1 MCPIEFLETWILP
14 TLPSPLRID
23 QIPPVGGSF
32 GDTTF
37 HRWWYVL
44 PLGYVWWMVCLLS
57 VKLAATGYRY
67 LDPSTG
73 GCKKV
78 VLYYSPLS
86 LNSYIAKK
94 GNFLSS
100 IISVSWDIPHI
111 GKPIWILF
119 FFFIPLQNNEC
130 TSLRGNGY
138 GVCIPLSFMCNKS
151 LLHLLIIDAHVFS
164 LAT

>member
-37 HRWWYVL
+37 HRWWCVL

-57 VKLAATGYRY
+57 VRLAATGDHY
-67 LDPSTG
+67 LDPSIG
-73 GCKKV
+73 GCKKL

-86 LNSYIAKK
+86 VNSYIAKK
-94 GNFLSS
+94 GNFPLIYYFGILRYSS
-100 IISVSWDIPHI
+100 YR
-111 GKPIWILF
+111 KANMN
-119 FFFIPLQNNEC
+119 IPLQNNEC
-130 TSLRGNGY
+130 TSPRGNGY